1 MGWNLTVTDRRIVG
15 LAIPALGTLA
25 AEPLYRIVDTAIVGR
40 LGTDQLA
47 GLAVAITL
55 LALVVAGSNFLTYG
69 TTQRVA
75 NRLGAGRPDEAAEV
89 GVQAMWLAGFV
100 SLVTVPLLVLGA
112 RPLASAL
119 GAEGAVLDIAVDY
132 LQIAAVGV
140 PFVLIA
146 LSAQGVQRGAADYRT
161 PLVILVAANVA
172 NLVIELVLVFGFDMG
187 IAGAAWS
194 TVVAQAGAAAAF
206 LVVVQRHLSAAR
218 HRWPRWVEMS
228 PLLTAGRHLL
238 LRVGSML
245 AVFTGATA
253 IAARIDDNTLAAHQ
267 ITVTMFLFL
276 ALVLDALAVP
286 AQTLIAEELGHGG
299 HGAAELARR
308 VVRLSLVAA
317 GAMSVIIAASSSLL
331 PHLFTNDPAVASR
344 ATSALLLLAVLLL
357 PGAIAFADDG
367 VLIGAGDYRFL
378 GVAAFGYL
386 IAVIPIGVAVLAT
399 PSFGIVGIWA
409 GLTLWMMLRAVVN
422 TLRVRHVLADVSTTT
437 GERIRRD
444 RRPATRRTPGPAGR

>member
-1 MGWNLTVTDRRIVG
+1 MTRLTETDRRIVG

-47 GLAVAITL
+47 GLAIAITL

-69 TTQRVA
+69 TTPRVA
-75 NRLGAGRPDEAAEV
+75 NRLGSARPDEAADV
-89 GVQAMWLAGFV
+89 GVQAMWLAGIV
-100 SLVTVPLLVLGA
+100 SVVAVPALVFGA
-112 RPLASAL
+112 RPLASAI
-119 GAEGAVLDIAVDY
+119 GADGAVLEFAVEY
-132 LQIAAVGV
+132 LRIAAVGV

-146 LSAQGVQRGAADYRT
+146 LAAQGVQRGASDYRT

-172 NLVIELVLVFGFDMG
+172 NLVIELVLVFGFDLG

-194 TVVAQAGAAAAF
+194 TAIAQAGAGVAF
-206 LVVVQRHLSAAR
+206 LVVVRRHLAPAR
-218 HRWPRWVEMS
+218 HRRPQWTEMA

-253 IAARIDDNTLAAHQ
+253 IAARVDDVTLAAHQ
-267 ITVTMFLFL
+267 IAMTMFLFL

-286 AQTLIAEELGHGG
+286 AQTLVAEELGRGG
-299 HGAAELARR
+299 SGAADLARR

-317 GAMSVIIAASSSLL
+317 TAIALLVAATSSLL
-331 PHLFTNDPAVASR
+331 PRVFTDDPAVASR
-344 ATSALLLLAVLLL
+344 ATSALLLLAVLVL
-357 PGAIAFADDG
+357 PGAVAFADDG

-386 IAVIPIGVAVLAT
+386 VAVAPIAVAVLAT
-399 PSFGIVGIWA
+399 PALGIAGIWF
-409 GLTLWMMLRAVVN
+409 GLVLWMVVRAVVN
-422 TLRVRHVLADVSTTT
+422 TLRVRHVLPTTV
-437 GERIRRD
+437 G
-444 RRPATRRTPGPAGR
+444 

>member
-1 MGWNLTVTDRRIVG
+1 MSARLNETDRRIVG

-47 GLAVAITL
+47 GLAIAVTV

-75 NRLGAGRPDEAAEV
+75 NRLGSARPDQAADV

-100 SLVTVPLLVLGA
+100 SVVAVPALVVGA

-119 GAEGAVLDIAVDY
+119 GADGAVLEFAVEY
-132 LQIAAVGV
+132 LRIAAIGV

-146 LSAQGVQRGAADYRT
+146 LAAQGVQRGASDSRT

-172 NLVIELVLVFGFDMG
+172 NLLIELVLVFCFDLG

-194 TVVAQAGAAAAF
+194 TAIAQAGAGVAF
-206 LVVVQRHLSAAR
+206 LVVVRRRLAPARQRRPTWS
-218 HRWPRWVEMS
+218 EMA

-253 IAARIDDNTLAAHQ
+253 IAARIDDVTLAAHQ
-267 ITVTMFLFL
+267 IAMTMFLFL
-276 ALVLDALAVP
+276 ALVLDALAIP

-299 HGAAELARR
+299 TGAAAIARR
-308 VVRLSLVAA
+308 VVRLSVVAA
-317 GAMSVIIAASSSLL
+317 TAIAIVVAATSSLL
-331 PHLFTNDPAVASR
+331 PRVFTDDPAVASR
-344 ATSALLLLAVLLL
+344 ATSALLLLAVLVL
-357 PGAIAFADDG
+357 PGAVAFAVDG

-378 GVAAFGYL
+378 GVAALGYL
-386 IAVIPIGVAVLAT
+386 VAVAPIAVAVLAT
-399 PSFGIVGIWA
+399 PSLGIAGIWI
-409 GLTLWMMLRAVVN
+409 GLVVWMVLRALVN
-422 TLRVRHVLADVSTTT
+422 TVRVRQLLPTRHVPRSL
-437 GERIRRD
+437 R
-444 RRPATRRTPGPAGR
+444 

>member
-1 MGWNLTVTDRRIVG
+1 MSARLNETDRRIVG

-47 GLAVAITL
+47 GLAIAVTV

-75 NRLGAGRPDEAAEV
+75 NRLGSARPDQAADV

-100 SLVTVPLLVLGA
+100 SVVAVPALAVGA

-119 GAEGAVLDIAVDY
+119 GADGAVLEFAVEY
-132 LQIAAVGV
+132 LRIAAIGV

-146 LSAQGVQRGAADYRT
+146 LAAQGVQRGASDYRT

-172 NLVIELVLVFGFDMG
+172 NLLIELVLVFGFDLG

-194 TVVAQAGAAAAF
+194 TAIAQAGAGVAF
-206 LVVVQRHLSAAR
+206 LVVVRRRLAPARQRRPNWS
-218 HRWPRWVEMS
+218 EMA

-253 IAARIDDNTLAAHQ
+253 IAARIDDVTLAAHQ
-267 ITVTMFLFL
+267 IAMTMFLFL
-276 ALVLDALAVP
+276 ALVLDALAIP

-299 HGAAELARR
+299 TGAAAIARR
-308 VVRLSLVAA
+308 VVRLSVVAA
-317 GAMSVIIAASSSLL
+317 TAIAIVVAATSSLL
-331 PHLFTNDPAVASR
+331 PRVFTDDPAVASR
-344 ATSALLLLAVLLL
+344 ATSALLLLAVLVL
-357 PGAIAFADDG
+357 PGAVAFAVDG

-386 IAVIPIGVAVLAT
+386 VAVAPIAVAVLAT
-399 PSFGIVGIWA
+399 PSLGIAGIWI
-409 GLTLWMMLRAVVN
+409 GLVVWMVLRALVN
-422 TLRVRHVLADVSTTT
+422 TVRVRQLLPTRLPTTL
-437 GERIRRD
+437 R
-444 RRPATRRTPGPAGR
+444 

>member
-1 MGWNLTVTDRRIVG
+1 MTTRPAMPRLTATDRRIVG

-47 GLAVAITL
+47 GLAIAVTL

-75 NRLGAGRPDEAAEV
+75 NRLGAGRPDAAADV

-100 SLVTVPLLVLGA
+100 SLVAVPALVFGA
-112 RPLASAL
+112 RPLAAAL
-119 GAEGAVLDIAVDY
+119 GADGDVLDFAVEY

-146 LSAQGVQRGAADYRT
+146 LAAQGVQRGAADYRT
-161 PLVILVAANVA
+161 PLVILVASNVA
-172 NLVIELVLVFGFDMG
+172 NLVIEVVLVFGFDLG

-194 TVVAQAGAAAAF
+194 TVIAQAGAGIAF
-206 LVVVQRHLSAAR
+206 LVVVRRRLEPAG
-218 HRWPRWVEMS
+218 HRWPHWVEMA

-253 IAARIDDNTLAAHQ
+253 IAARVDDATLAAHQ
-267 ITVTMFLFL
+267 IAMTMFLFL

-286 AQTLIAEELGHGG
+286 AQTLVAEELGHDGS
-299 HGAAELARR
+299 GAADIARR
-308 VVRLSLVAA
+308 VVRLSL
-317 GAMSVIIAASSSLL
+317 IAATLIAAVIAALSPLL
-331 PHLFTNDPAVASR
+331 PHAFSDDPAVVER
-344 ATSALLLLAVLLL
+344 ATSALLFLALLVL
-357 PGAIAFADDG
+357 PGAVAFADDG
-367 VLIGAGDYRFL
+367 VLIGMGDYWFL

-386 IAVIPIGVAVLAT
+386 VAVLPIAIAVLAT
-399 PSFGIVGIWA
+399 PSLGIAGIWV
-409 GLTLWMMLRAVVN
+409 GLVLWMALRAVVN
-422 TLRVRHVLADVSTTT
+422 TWRVRRLLPQPVTPST
-437 GERIRRD
+437 G
-444 RRPATRRTPGPAGR
+444 